1 MSNFISPKPN
11 SQFIAFTKFV
21 VSIVMQIEKLDVRP
35 TARCVTTLRKLA
47 GANAVVL
54 MNHSDRLD
62 PVTAYALSKHSG
74 DEFLY
79 LAAREQFNKH
89 NRWCMRRAGAYS
101 VIRGEEEDLESK
113 EATICLIT
121 DNRRK
126 LLMFPEGD
134 VTGRDDE
141 IRPLKEDGLTN
152 IFEAQGRLLLHQ
164 EQKSVFILPVVANYE
179 VLDDAIQPLLDTLIM
194 LETKLGLTRF
204 SFSLESRLMRVIA
217 AFLDQIE
224 NHYGIDGGIDLA
236 PATRLLRLVKTV
248 ALKVAHYNGL
258 DVDDAQSES
267 SILHSVRGCIERLLQ
282 SEPSLESEFGEH
294 LDKQA
299 RAQARASLT
308 ALDLMQQ
315 LLIISSTLQQRYFTL
330 ESAWRL
336 IDRLEGILTNK
347 TSAKG
352 HRLASI
358 DCGQP
363 IELITL
369 WPSFT
374 RDPDKAVHILDR
386 QVRTAMVDA
395 LCQLQER
402 RQLALR

>member
-21 VSIVMQIEKLDVRP
+21 VSIVMLKEQLRVRP
-35 TARCVTTLRKLA
+35 TARCVTALRTLN
-47 GANAVVL
+47 GTNAVVL
-54 MNHSDRLD
+54 MNHSDKLD
-62 PVTAYALSKHSG
+62 PVAACAMSKHSG

-89 NRWCMRRAGAYS
+89 NGWCMRRAGAYS
-101 VIRGEEEDLESK
+101 VIRGQEEDLESK

-121 DNRRK
+121 DTRRK

-141 IRPLKEDGLTN
+141 ILPLKEDGLTN

-164 EQKSVFILPVVANYE
+164 EQKSVFLLPVVAYYE
-179 VLDDAIQPLLDTLIM
+179 VMDDAIQPLLDTLIM
-194 LETKLGLTRF
+194 LETKLGLSRF
-204 SFSLESRLMRVIA
+204 SFSLESRLMRVIN

-224 NHYGIDGGIDLA
+224 THYGIDGGIDMP

-248 ALKVAHYNGL
+248 SLSVAQYNGL
-258 DVDDAQSES
+258 DVDDNQSES
-267 SILHSVRGCIERLLQ
+267 SILHSVRGCLERLLQ
-282 SEPSLESEFGEH
+282 GEPTWASEFGEA
-294 LDKQA
+294 LDKRA
-299 RAQARASLT
+299 RVQGRACLND
-308 ALDLMQQ
+308 LDLMQQ
-315 LLIISSTLQQRYFTL
+315 LLILSSTLQQRIFTL
-330 ESAWRL
+330 ESAWRM
-336 IDRLEGILTNK
+336 IDRLEAIIANK
-347 TSAKG
+347 SSVKG

-363 IELITL
+363 IELLTL
-369 WPSFT
+369 WPSFA

-386 QVRTAMVDA
+386 QVRTAMADVQS
-395 LCQLQER
+395 QLKEN
-402 RQLALR
+402 RQLAIR